1 MKTSPNDPPA
11 PRKRGKAVFLI
22 QNKRFFT
29 ESWGSR
35 QGLRRSAKKAARGR
49 SMKARPTQ
57 SRKGVKGQLPLAGCR
72 DSVPAGVWGN
82 APTVFRA
89 LNSKEEVNKRRRQR
103 SVPAS
108 NFALPQERPQ
118 AALPQ
123 DSVKNKKGR
132 SHHEERPFALLF
144 TFSAFS
150 DCCPCSPSADLP
162 STSPGSSPS
171 PTPVPFP
178 SPGRRGSSMLCP

>member
-1 MKTSPNDPPA
+1 MWNKCKKCGIFVDNNS
-11 PRKRGKAVFLI
+11 RCG
-22 QNKRFFT
+22 QNAAAFCVG
-29 ESWGSR
+29 E
-35 QGLRRSAKKAARGR
+35 QPHRRSTKKAARGR
-49 SMKARPTQ
+49 SMRVSPTQ
-57 SRKGVKGQLPLAGCR
+57 SRKGSRDNVPCRVQGQRPC
-72 DSVPAGVWGN
+72 WGLGQRPN
-82 APTVFRA
+82 CSASDQSQGSR
-89 LNSKEEVNKRRRQR
+89 LQRRRQR

-150 DCCPCSPSADLP
+150 ACCPCSPSAAPP

-171 PTPVPFP
+171 PMPAPSP
-178 SPGRRGSSMLCP
+178 SPGRRGSSTPCP

>member
-1 MKTSPNDPPA
+1 M
-11 PRKRGKAVFLI
+11 
-22 QNKRFFT
+22 
-29 ESWGSR
+29 
-35 QGLRRSAKKAARGR
+35 LRRLSRKSTSCKHYVSAGAFAVRKVRQSRAAKK
-49 SMKARPTQ
+49 
-57 SRKGVKGQLPLAGCR
+57 GQGGIPLAGSR
-72 DSVPAGVWGN
+72 DSVPCGVWGN
-82 APTVFRA
+82 APTVLRA

-108 NFALPQERPQ
+108 NFARPQTRPQ

-150 DCCPCSPSADLP
+150 ACCPCSPSAAPP
-162 STSPGSSPS
+162 STSPGSLPS
-171 PTPVPFP
+171 PTPAPSP
-178 SPGRRGSSMLCP
+178 SPGRRGSSTPCP

>member
-1 MKTSPNDPPA
+1 MGANKGLGEA
-11 PRKRGKAVFLI
+11 PKSCTRKEHESATNSIAKRG
-22 QNKRFFT
+22 
-29 ESWGSR
+29 
-35 QGLRRSAKKAARGR
+35 QGAIAPCR
-49 SMKARPTQ
+49 
-57 SRKGVKGQLPLAGCR
+57 VKGQRPL
-72 DSVPAGVWGN
+72 WGLGQRPN
-82 APTVFRA
+82 CSASDQSQGSR
-89 LNSKEEVNKRRRQR
+89 LQRRRQR

-150 DCCPCSPSADLP
+150 DCCPCSPSSAPP

-171 PTPVPFP
+171 PTPAPSP
-178 SPGRRGSSMLCP
+178 SPGRRGSSTPYP

>member
-1 MKTSPNDPPA
+1 MVGTTFFVLYGILGETNKGL
-11 PRKRGKAVFLI
+11 GKA
-22 QNKRFFT
+22 Q
-29 ESWGSR
+29 
-35 QGLRRSAKKAARGR
+35 KAARGR

-57 SRKGVKGQLPLAGCR
+57 SRKGVKGQLPLAGSR
-72 DSVPAGVWGN
+72 DSVPCGVWGN

-89 LNSKEEVNKRRRQR
+89 LNSKEEGNKRRRQR

-150 DCCPCSPSADLP
+150 DCCPCSPSSAPP

-171 PTPVPFP
+171 PTPAPSP
-178 SPGRRGSSMLCP
+178 SPGRRGSSTPCP

>member
-1 MKTSPNDPPA
+1 M
-11 PRKRGKAVFLI
+11 
-22 QNKRFFT
+22 
-29 ESWGSR
+29 
-35 QGLRRSAKKAARGR
+35 LRRLSRKSTSCKHYVSAGAFAVRKVRPSRAAKK
-49 SMKARPTQ
+49 
-57 SRKGVKGQLPLAGCR
+57 GQGTMSLAGCR

-108 NFALPQERPQ
+108 NFARPQTRPQ

-150 DCCPCSPSADLP
+150 ACCPCSPSAAPP

-171 PTPVPFP
+171 PMPAPSP
-178 SPGRRGSSMLCP
+178 SPGRRGSSTPCP